1 MTNEELLSVA
11 EIVERATNRF
21 NAQAVNFQERCN
33 KYEKLMADMKA
44 EHEAKMVE
52 HRAAFGARTEA
63 DAKIIAG
70 LREERDGL
78 LTQVQD
84 MRVALAKE
92 QELHAK
98 TALRLSTEAAKLAQS
113 KKGAW
118 VKTTDGRVLSVR
130 GYMVRLSPDR
140 EEFYDG
146 STCTPCDPPAAD
158 HDTPEGKQVAESVI
172 RDDRKTEPK
181 PGDVVRLVRIPSRA
195 DVSPELQTN
204 LEWPWLERWGTLNQT
219 AMVVKP
225 AHQLAGAVPVCLST
239 NVRARW
245 PICCVE
251 VVRTEP
257 DEIKVGDVVEV
268 FRDSS
273 GNTLK
278 TDVGIIG
285 KVLKLYSDFIDGERL
300 VMLDP
305 ESQNRQ
311 SEGGCHYALCDVRKV
326 TT

>member
-1 MTNEELLSVA
+1 MTKEQLQWAMYEAYAKELLARIEAQEA
-11 EIVERATNRF
+11 EIARLGTMAEQTRAD
-21 NAQAVNFQERCN
+21 AVT
-33 KYEKLMADMKA
+33 
-44 EHEAKMVE
+44 
-52 HRAAFGARTEA
+52 RAAA
-63 DAKIIAG
+63 DEKRI
-70 LREERDGL
+70 DGL

-84 MRVALAKE
+84 LRAALEKE

-98 TALRLSTEAAKLAQS
+98 TALRLATEAAKMVER
-113 KKGAW
+113 KPGAW
-118 VKTTDGRVLSVR
+118 VKTKDGRVLSVR
-130 GYMVRLSPDR
+130 GYLVRISPDR

-146 STCTPCDPPAAD
+146 NICTPCDPPEAD
-158 HDTPEGKQVAESVI
+158 HNTPAGKAAAESAV
-172 RDDRKTEPK
+172 KVEPK

-257 DEIKVGDVVEV
+257 DAIKVGDVVEV

-278 TDVGIIG
+278 TDVGITG
-285 KVLKLYSDFIDGERL
+285 KVLKLYKDFIDGERL